1 MSKLTQFVAL
11 SLGKPDSQ
19 ENRVNLTIRVD
30 RAIKDEAQRLF
41 TDQLGKLFDAAMAD
55 AIAQVKSMKGAKS

>member
-1 MSKLTQFVAL
+1 MSKLSEFVAL
-11 SLGKPDSQ
+11 SLGKPDTQ

-55 AIAQVKSMKGAKS
+55 AIAQAKSMKGGK